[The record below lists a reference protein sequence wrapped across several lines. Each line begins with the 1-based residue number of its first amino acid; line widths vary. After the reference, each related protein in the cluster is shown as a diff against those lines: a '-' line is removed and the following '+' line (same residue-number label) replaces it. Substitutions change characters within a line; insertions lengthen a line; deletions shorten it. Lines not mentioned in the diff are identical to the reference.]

1 MNEIVW
7 DTLSY
12 DEKNQ
17 ELYMK
22 QKELLNMFLEK
33 GAITKSQYD
42 KSITDL
48 IEKMGYGKPEEII

>member
-22 QKELLNMFLEK
+22 QKELLNMFLER

-48 IEKMGYGKPEEII
+48 TEKMGYGKPEEII